1 MSEKR
6 FSSNFD
12 EEEGRTITDN
22 GNELTQNEVV
32 DLLNELL
39 EEKEY
44 FERKKEHFLSK
55 WSIAYVENIQLR
67 QENKELKKENR
78 QLQEGLN
85 DCKFIL
91 CQDDLGNYEI
101 RYDDKVLHFLWEVAP
116 ILNEQQ
122 AVIEELKTYNLQHFL
137 EWLVIEKYVT
147 DEQMKDINNVIDCV
161 NKFKEYLTDEYF
173 ETIRG
178 GLEKENEKLKK
189 Y

>member
-1 MSEKR
+1 MECERVSEKR
-6 FSSNFD
+6 FSSKFY
-12 EEEGRTITDN
+12 EKEGRTITDN

-44 FERKKEHFLSK
+44 FERKKE
-55 WSIAYVENIQLR
+55 
-67 QENKELKKENR
+67 NKRLQKES
-78 QLQEGLN
+78 N
-85 DCKFIL
+85 DCKFVL

-101 RYDDKVLHFLWEVAP
+101 RYDDNKVLHFLWEVAP

-122 AVIEELKTYNLQHFL
+122 AMIEELKTYNLQHFL